1 MDSSLPKNGR
11 SEKGLFNMTTV
22 CPRAPRGK
30 KKQKQQ
36 TDPHGED
43 KKKKQ
48 HKLRLNIYEMFIFRF
63 ETKPLTPVQIIFNR
77 SYSVGFIHGTAIV
90 RSDRYSWCAA
100 WFRIGSIAI
109 CYVYL

>member
-1 MDSSLPKNGR
+1 
-11 SEKGLFNMTTV
+11 MTTV

-30 KKQKQQ
+30 KKQKLQ

-63 ETKPLTPVQIIFNR
+63 ETKPLTLVQIIFNR
-77 SYSVGFIHGTAIV
+77 SYTVCFIHGTAIV

-109 CYVYL
+109 CYVYQ

>member
-1 MDSSLPKNGR
+1 
-11 SEKGLFNMTTV
+11 MTTV

-77 SYSVGFIHGTAIV
+77 SYSVGFIHGTA
-90 RSDRYSWCAA
+90 
-100 WFRIGSIAI
+100 
-109 CYVYL
+109 